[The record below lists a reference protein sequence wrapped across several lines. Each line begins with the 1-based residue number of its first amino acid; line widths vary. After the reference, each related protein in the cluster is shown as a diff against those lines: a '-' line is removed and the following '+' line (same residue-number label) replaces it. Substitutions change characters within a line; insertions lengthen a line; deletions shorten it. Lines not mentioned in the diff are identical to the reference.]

1 MTVATTRPPE
11 HRQPPTGHPLLEVS
25 GLTVSVGPGR
35 EPIHLV
41 EQVDLAVAAGQTLGL
56 VGESGSGKSITC
68 LALAGLLPPG
78 ARITG
83 GSIRFAGKELTG
95 CSPAELTRIRGSRI
109 GMVFQEALSSLNPA
123 FTVGNQIVESLRRH
137 TGMTRR
143 QARNRAVELLDLVRI
158 PDPRARAASYPHEM
172 SGGMAQRA
180 LIAMAIAGEP
190 ELLIADEPTTALDV
204 TVQLQIL
211 QLLGELRDALGMS
224 LLLISH
230 DLGVIA
236 TMAERL
242 SVMYAGQVVE
252 SGPVEQVF
260 AAPRHPYTSALI
272 SSSADVADK
281 SRRLPVIP
289 GQVPRPGSFPAAGCR
304 FANRCAHADDT
315 WVDQDPP
322 WTALDAGNRGT
333 RCGRHAELQL
343 PGVAMTPPRDG
354 PERRPQDGPERADPG
369 APAAGAAPAPA
380 GDTGADQVL
389 RVRDLGKRFP
399 VRRGVL
405 GLRRV
410 VVHAVDG
417 VDLTVDRGRTLGLVG
432 ESGSGKSTVGRLALR
447 LIEPSRGE
455 VTFLGR
461 DLAAMHRG
469 ELRAHRRGMQMVFQD
484 PYASLDPSMTVGQ
497 SIAEPLVVHTRLTAT
512 QRRRRIGQLLQ
523 RVGLDPALARR
534 SPRSLSGGQRQRISF
549 ARALA
554 LEPQLIICDE
564 PVSALD
570 VSTRSQIVNLIQD
583 IQDAEGIAFLFIA
596 HDLALVHHV
605 SHELAVM
612 YLGRVVET
620 GPAGRVYDRPAHPY
634 TKALLASML
643 TPASRGL
650 AGRHTPVGEIP
661 SPINPPSGCRF
672 RTRCPHAM
680 PVCTEVTPPAVP
692 IAGGGW
698 SACHLHE

>member
-1 MTVATTRPPE
+1 MTAASTTTR
-11 HRQPPTGHPLLEVS
+11 PLLEVD
-25 GLTVSVGPGR
+25 GLTVSVGSGR
-35 EPIHLV
+35 DTVHLV
-41 EQVDLAVAAGQTLGL
+41 EQVDLSVAAGETLGL

-83 GSIRFAGKELTG
+83 GSIRFAGQELTG
-95 CSPAELTRIRGSRI
+95 RSPAELTRFRGNRV

-123 FTVGNQIVESLRRH
+123 FTVGNQIVESLLRH
-137 TGMTRR
+137 TGMNRR
-143 QARNRAVELLDLVRI
+143 QARARAVELLDLVRI
-158 PDPRARAASYPHEM
+158 PDPQQRVASYPHEL

-211 QLLGELRDALGMS
+211 QLLGDLRDALGMS
-224 LLLISH
+224 LLLVSH

-236 TMAERL
+236 TMAQRL

-252 SGPVEQVF
+252 SGPVRDVF

-272 SSSADVADK
+272 SSSAEVAEK
-281 SRRLPVIP
+281 ATRLPVIP
-289 GQVPRPGSFPAAGCR
+289 GQVPRPGHFPAAGCR
-304 FANRCAHADDT
+304 FANRCAHAQPQWT
-315 WVDQDPP
+315 RTDPP
-322 WTALDAGNRGT
+322 WTVLDGGDRGT
-333 RCGRHAELQL
+333 RCGRQAELEL
-343 PGVAMTPPRDG
+343 PGAG
-354 PERRPQDGPERADPG
+354 P
-369 APAAGAAPAPA
+369 APATESGPPAAAEAVADATVEDAGTAGPTDDSDPTGA
-380 GDTGADQVL
+380 GDTGDAGDGAVL
-389 RVRDLGKRFP
+389 RLRGLGKQFP
-399 VRRGVL
+399 LRRGVL

-417 VDLTVDRGRTLGLVG
+417 VDLTVARGRTLGLVG

-447 LIEPSRGE
+447 LIEPSSGE
-455 VTFLGR
+455 VSFLGR
-461 DLAAMHRG
+461 DLAAMSRG
-469 ELRAHRRGMQMVFQD
+469 ELRSHRRGMQMVFQD

-497 SIAEPLVVHTRLTAT
+497 SIAEPLVVHSRLTPAE
-512 QRRRRIGQLLQ
+512 RRSRIGRLLE
-523 RVGLDPALARR
+523 RVGLDPSLARR

-570 VSTRSQIVNLIQD
+570 VSTRSQIVNLVQD
-583 IQDAEGIAFLFIA
+583 IQEAEGIAFLFIA

-612 YLGRVVET
+612 YLGRVVES
-620 GPAGRVYDRPAHPY
+620 GPASRVYSHPAHPY
-634 TKALLASML
+634 TQALLASML
-643 TPASRGL
+643 TPASHGL
-650 AGRHTPVGEIP
+650 ADRSTPTGEIP
-661 SPINPPSGCRF
+661 SPIDPPSGCRF

-680 PVCTEVTPPAVP
+680 PLCAAETPQPTPV
-692 IAGGGW
+692 AGGGW
-698 SACHLHE
+698 SACHLTG

>member
-1 MTVATTRPPE
+1 MTAASTTTR
-11 HRQPPTGHPLLEVS
+11 PLLEVD
-25 GLTVSVGPGR
+25 GLTVSVGSGR
-35 EPIHLV
+35 DTVHLV
-41 EQVDLAVAAGQTLGL
+41 EQVDLTVAAGETLGL

-83 GSIRFAGKELTG
+83 GSIRFAGQELTG
-95 CSPAELTRIRGSRI
+95 RSPAELTQFRGNRV

-123 FTVGNQIVESLRRH
+123 FTVGNQIVESLLRH
-137 TGMTRR
+137 TRMNRR
-143 QARNRAVELLDLVRI
+143 QARARAVELLDLVRI
-158 PDPRARAASYPHEM
+158 PDPQQRVASYPHEL

-180 LIAMAIAGEP
+180 LIATAIAGEP

-211 QLLGELRDALGMS
+211 QLLGDLRDALGMS
-224 LLLISH
+224 LLLVSH

-236 TMAERL
+236 TMAHRL

-252 SGPVEQVF
+252 SGPVRDVF

-272 SSSADVADK
+272 SSSAEVAAK
-281 SRRLPVIP
+281 ATRLPVIP
-289 GQVPRPGSFPAAGCR
+289 GQVPRPGHFPAAGCR
-304 FANRCAHADDT
+304 FANRCAHARPQWT
-315 WVDQDPP
+315 RFDPP
-322 WTALDAGNRGT
+322 WTVLDGGDRGT
-333 RCGRHAELQL
+333 RCGRHAELEL
-343 PGVAMTPPRDG
+343 PGTGPTRAPGSTNPAGEDVAATEATVEDADTGGPTDGGDRDG
-354 PERRPQDGPERADPG
+354 A
-369 APAAGAAPAPA
+369 
-380 GDTGADQVL
+380 VL
-389 RVRDLGKRFP
+389 RLRGLGKQFP

-417 VDLTVDRGRTLGLVG
+417 VDLTVARGRTLGLVG

-447 LIEPSRGE
+447 LIEPSSGE
-455 VTFLGR
+455 VSFLGR
-461 DLAAMHRG
+461 DLAAMRRG
-469 ELRAHRRGMQMVFQD
+469 ELRSHRRGMQMVFQD

-497 SIAEPLVVHTRLTAT
+497 SIAEPLVVHSRLTPAE
-512 QRRRRIGQLLQ
+512 RRRRIGQLLE

-534 SPRSLSGGQRQRISF
+534 SPRALSGGQRQRISF

-570 VSTRSQIVNLIQD
+570 VSTRSQIVNLVQD

-612 YLGRVVET
+612 YLGRVVES
-620 GPAGRVYDRPAHPY
+620 GPASRVYASPAHPY
-634 TKALLASML
+634 TRALLASML
-643 TPASRGL
+643 TPASHGL
-650 AGRHTPVGEIP
+650 ADRSTPAGEIP
-661 SPINPPSGCRF
+661 SPIDPPSGCRF

-680 PVCTEVTPPAVP
+680 PVCAAETPQPVP
-692 IAGGGW
+692 VVGGGW
-698 SACHLHE
+698 SACHRTE

>member
-1 MTVATTRPPE
+1 MSAATTTTR
-11 HRQPPTGHPLLEVS
+11 PLLEVN
-25 GLTVSVGPGR
+25 GLTVSVGSGR
-35 EPIHLV
+35 DTVHLV
-41 EQVDLAVAAGQTLGL
+41 EQVDLSVAAGETLGL

-83 GSIRFAGKELTG
+83 GSIRFAGQELTG
-95 CSPAELTRIRGSRI
+95 RSPAELTRFRGNRV

-123 FTVGNQIVESLRRH
+123 FTVGNQIVESLLRH
-137 TGMTRR
+137 TGMNRR
-143 QARNRAVELLDLVRI
+143 QARARAVELLDLVRI
-158 PDPRARAASYPHEM
+158 PDPRQRVASYPHEL

-211 QLLGELRDALGMS
+211 QLLGDLRDALGMS
-224 LLLISH
+224 LLLVSH

-236 TMAERL
+236 TMAQRL

-252 SGPVEQVF
+252 SGPVRDVF

-272 SSSADVADK
+272 SSSAEVAEK
-281 SRRLPVIP
+281 ATRLPVIP
-289 GQVPRPGSFPAAGCR
+289 GQVPRPGHFPAAGCR
-304 FANRCAHADDT
+304 FANRCAHAQPHWT
-315 WVDQDPP
+315 RTDPP
-322 WTALDAGNRGT
+322 WTVLDGGDRGT
-333 RCGRHAELQL
+333 RCGRHAELEL
-343 PGVAMTPPRDG
+343 PGTGPAPATG
-354 PERRPQDGPERADPG
+354 PED
-369 APAAGAAPAPA
+369 PAAGEDPAAIEAA
-380 GDTGADQVL
+380 VEDADTGGPTDGAGPTDGGDGDGAVL
-389 RVRDLGKRFP
+389 RLRGLGKQFP
-399 VRRGVL
+399 VRRGAL

-417 VDLTVDRGRTLGLVG
+417 VDLTVARGRTLGLVG

-447 LIEPSRGE
+447 LIEPTSGE
-455 VTFLGR
+455 VSFLGR
-461 DLAAMHRG
+461 DLAAMSRG
-469 ELRAHRRGMQMVFQD
+469 ELRSHRRGMQMVFQD

-497 SIAEPLVVHTRLTAT
+497 SIAEPLVVHSRLTPAK
-512 QRRRRIGQLLQ
+512 RRRRIGKLLE

-534 SPRSLSGGQRQRISF
+534 SPRALSGGQRQRISF

-570 VSTRSQIVNLIQD
+570 VSTRSQIVNLVQD
-583 IQDAEGIAFLFIA
+583 IQEAEGIAFLFIA

-620 GPAGRVYDRPAHPY
+620 GPASRVYSRPAHPY
-634 TKALLASML
+634 TRALLASML
-643 TPASRGL
+643 TPASHGL
-650 AGRHTPVGEIP
+650 AGRTTPTGEIP
-661 SPINPPSGCRF
+661 SPIDPPSGCRF

-680 PVCTEVTPPAVP
+680 PVCAEVTPQPVP
-692 IAGGGW
+692 VAGGGW
-698 SACHLHE
+698 SACHLTG

>member
-1 MTVATTRPPE
+1 MTATTTTR
-11 HRQPPTGHPLLEVS
+11 PLLEVS
-25 GLTVSVGPGR
+25 GLTVSVGSGR
-35 EPIHLV
+35 NPVHLV
-41 EQVDLAVAAGQTLGL
+41 EQVDLTVAAGQTLGL

-68 LALAGLLPPG
+68 LALAGLLPQG
-78 ARITG
+78 ARVTG
-83 GSIRFAGKELTG
+83 GSIRFAGEELTG
-95 CSPAELTRIRGSRI
+95 RSSAELTRFRGSRI

-137 TGMTRR
+137 TPMTRR
-143 QARNRAVELLDLVRI
+143 QANERAVELLDLVRI
-158 PDPRARAASYPHEM
+158 PDPRQRAASYPHEM

-211 QLLGELRDALGMS
+211 QLLGELRDALGMA

-230 DLGVIA
+230 DLGVIS
-236 TMAERL
+236 TMAQQL

-252 SGPVEQVF
+252 SGPVGDVF

-272 SSSADVADK
+272 ASSADVAAK

-304 FANRCAHADDT
+304 FANRCRHVLPQ
-315 WVDQDPP
+315 WERQDPP
-322 WTALDAGNRGT
+322 WTVLADGARGT
-333 RCGRHAELQL
+333 RCGRHAELGL
-343 PGVAMTPPRDG
+343 PGTGAVPDPGPPADPADAGRDAEPVSAGPGDAELDG
-354 PERRPQDGPERADPG
+354 PLTD
-369 APAAGAAPAPA
+369 AG
-380 GDTGADQVL
+380 TVL
-389 RVRDLGKRFP
+389 RIRDLGKQFP

-417 VDLTVDRGRTLGLVG
+417 VDLTVRRGRTLGLVG

-447 LIEPSRGE
+447 LIEPTSGE

-461 DLAAMHRG
+461 DLAAMSRGQLRSHRI
-469 ELRAHRRGMQMVFQD
+469 GMQMVFQD

-497 SIAEPLVVHTRLTAT
+497 SIAEPLVVHSRLTPAE
-512 QRRRRIGQLLQ
+512 RRSRIGRLLE
-523 RVGLDPALARR
+523 RVGLDPSLARR

-554 LEPQLIICDE
+554 LEPQLIVCDE

-583 IQDAEGIAFLFIA
+583 IQESEGIAFLFIA
-596 HDLALVHHV
+596 HDLALVHHL

-612 YLGRVVET
+612 YLGRVVES
-620 GPAGRVYDRPAHPY
+620 GPASRVYAEPAHPY
-634 TKALLASML
+634 TKTLLASML
-643 TPASRGL
+643 TPASHGL
-650 AGRHTPVGEIP
+650 AGRTTPTGEIP
-661 SPINPPSGCRF
+661 SPIDPPSGCRF
-672 RTRCPHAM
+672 RTRCPSVMQICA
-680 PVCTEVTPPAVP
+680 EVTPKPVP
-692 IAGGGW
+692 IPGGGW
-698 SACHLHE
+698 SACHLHQ